1 MPTKFYR
8 LIVIA
13 LLSLLVLVALSAC
26 GGGDDDEGPAPTPT
40 ATSRPPTPTATSA
53 PTGGGDATPA
63 APIPTPRPSSRETDA
78 PAPEPFVGGDEIP
91 ATQLN
96 VDMMPVGAAG
106 LSGSATLIQIER
118 LTKVTITLEGAGSD
132 ILTAVMR
139 RGRCPAEGE
148 EPQGKDDYGL
158 FDLENGESIS
168 MVNTPTQFFQFS
180 KVYILV
186 SSGAENVSCGNVF

>member
-8 LIVIA
+8 VIVIA

-40 ATSRPPTPTATSA
+40 ATSRPPTATATSA
-53 PTGGGDATPA
+53 PTGDGSATPS
-63 APIPTPRPSSRETDA
+63 APIPTPLPFSSTSDA
-78 PAPEPFVGGDEIP
+78 PAPQPFVGGDEIS
-91 ATQLN
+91 ATLLN
-96 VDMMPVGAAG
+96 VEMLPMGAAG
-106 LSGSATLIQIER
+106 LSGSATLIQIAR
-118 LTKVTITLEGAGSD
+118 LTKVTVSLEGAGSD

-139 RGRCPAEGE
+139 RGRCPTEGE
-148 EPQGKDDYGL
+148 EPQGKEDYGL
-158 FDLENGESIS
+158 FDMENGESIS

-186 SSGAENVSCGNVF
+186 SSGTENVSCGNVF

>member
-96 VDMMPVGAAG
+96 VDMMPIGAAG
-106 LSGSATLIQIER
+106 LSGSATLIQIDR
-118 LTKVTITLEGAGSD
+118 LTKVTITLDGAGSEP
-132 ILTAVMR
+132 LTAVIQ
-139 RGRCPAEGE
+139 RGRCE
-148 EPQGKDDYGL
+148 EPQGRDDYGL

-180 KVYILV
+180 KAYILV
-186 SSGAENVSCGNVF
+186 SSGTEDVSCGNVF

>member
-26 GGGDDDEGPAPTPT
+26 GGDDDDEGPAPT
-40 ATSRPPTPTATSA
+40 ATSRPPTATSA
-53 PTGGGDATPA
+53 STGDGGATPA
-63 APIPTPRPSSRETDA
+63 SPIPTPTPRPSTSALT
-78 PAPEPFVGGDEIP
+78 PQPFVGGDEIS
-91 ATQLN
+91 ATLLK
-96 VDMMPVGAAG
+96 VEMISMGAAG
-106 LSGSATLIQIER
+106 FSGSATLIQIDR
-118 LTKVTITLEGAGSD
+118 LSKVTVTLEGAESD

-139 RGRCPAEGE
+139 RGRCPTEGE
-148 EPQGKDDYGL
+148 EPKGKEDYGL

-168 MVNTPTQFFQFS
+168 MVNTPTAFFQMS